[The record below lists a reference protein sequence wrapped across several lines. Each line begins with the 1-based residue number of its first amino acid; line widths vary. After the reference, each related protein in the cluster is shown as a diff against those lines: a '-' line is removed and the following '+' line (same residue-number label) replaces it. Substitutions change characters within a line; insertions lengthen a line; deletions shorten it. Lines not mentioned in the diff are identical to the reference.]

1 MWSSKPVSKIVEGN
15 LINPEKI
22 SILDKNYIKMKMHET
37 FNYEEPLVL
46 PAEPKTMPKE
56 SPMVQPSR
64 KNKPFLPQR
73 ETQPDPKAEK

>member
-1 MWSSKPVSKIVEGN
+1 

-22 SILDKNYIKMKMHET
+22 SILDKNYIKMKIQET

-56 SPMVQPSR
+56 SPTIQPSR